1 MVSLSSYRSI
11 LARPG
16 ALRFSFAGLVG
27 RLPLAMA
34 GLGIVLLVQA
44 ETGSYGVA
52 GGVSAAYLAA
62 NAVLALPMGRLV
74 DRWGQGLVLSATSM
88 AFGAAMVLLIVTIQA
103 DWSIATTYAA
113 AAVAGACL
121 PPVDACVRTRWAHV
135 LDESHEVETAYA
147 LEAVVDESVFITGPI
162 LVTVLA
168 TLVHPTAGIAAA
180 TAAGL
185 LGGLWFAS
193 QRGTEPPPHPRDRS
207 LGKRVPLPWRTLAP
221 VGVVCV
227 ALGTLFGAAEVTTVA
242 FADEHDLKSVA
253 GALLA
258 IWALGSLLAGF
269 ATGMV
274 SWRRDLVV
282 RVRWGALGMAA
293 AMAPLGFV
301 DSMWVMGALM
311 LLGGV
316 AIAPTMIATTAI
328 IEQVT
333 PSARLTEGMAV
344 LQTGLVA
351 GVAPGAA
358 IAGAVVDHS
367 GASTAYLVPL
377 AAGVAAAL
385 AALSLPRPAVTPTA
399 PAPDPELVAVPKVVS

>member
-1 MVSLSSYRSI
+1 MVSLSSYRSV

-16 ALRFSFAGLVG
+16 ALRFSAAGLVG

-52 GGVSAAYLAA
+52 GAVSAAYLAA
-62 NAVLALPMGRLV
+62 NAVLAVPMGRLV
-74 DRWGQGLVLSATSM
+74 DRWGQGLVLSATSL
-88 AFGAAMVLLIVTIQA
+88 AFGASMVMLIVTIQT
-103 DWSIATTYAA
+103 DWSIATTYVA
-113 AAVAGACL
+113 AAVAGASL
-121 PPVDACVRTRWAHV
+121 PPIDACVRTRWAHV
-135 LDESHEVETAYA
+135 LDESHEVETAFA

-168 TLVHPTAGIAAA
+168 TLVHPTAGIATA

-185 LGGLWFAS
+185 VGGLWFAS
-193 QRGTEPPPHPRDRS
+193 QRATAPPAHPRDRS

-242 FADEHDLKSVA
+242 FADEQGTKSAA
-253 GALLA
+253 GVLLA
-258 IWALGSLLAGF
+258 VWALGSLLSGLVS
-269 ATGMV
+269 GMV

-282 RVRWGALGMAA
+282 RVRWGALGMAT

-301 DSMWVMGALM
+301 DSFWLMGALM

-358 IAGAVVDHS
+358 IAGMVVDRS
-367 GASTAYLVPL
+367 GASAAYLVPL
-377 AAGVAAAL
+377 VAGLLAAT
-385 AALSLPRPAVTPTA
+385 AALSLPRRQVETLAAEP
-399 PAPDPELVAVPKVVS
+399 VAVSGAAP